1 MSTGEE
7 LLDRYQHA
15 LLGVFGRPQLV
26 LDHGDGCWVWDVD
39 GFRYLDLVGG
49 IAVNALG
56 HNHPELV
63 SALSKQVAS
72 QIHISNFFTSRAQI
86 DLAERLL
93 AIADA
98 PDGSRVF
105 FANSGTEALE
115 AAIKLARRTGRPGI
129 IAMDGA
135 FHGRTTGALAL
146 TSRPAYREP
155 FEPLLPGV
163 RRVPYADLPAL
174 DAALTADVG
183 AVVLEPIQGEAGVL
197 DPGPDYLRAVRDL
210 TAERGVLL
218 ILDEVQTGIGRT
230 GDWFGF
236 QQSGIR
242 PDAITLAKGLGGG
255 VPIGAL
261 VTFGAETSGLL
272 TPGLHGSTF
281 GGNPL
286 AAAAGLAVLDTLAR
300 DDLLAHA
307 RVVGDHLADAVRA
320 LDHPLIGEVRGRG
333 LLRAIGLTRD
343 IAVATAVYA
352 RDAGFLVNPVTP
364 NALRLAPPLIL
375 TAAEADLFVAALGG
389 LLDRA
394 ASETS

>member
-15 LLGVFGRPQLV
+15 PLGDFGRPQLV

-39 GFRYLDLVGG
+39 GFAISISWAASPSTR
-49 IAVNALG
+49 
-56 HNHPELV
+56 
-63 SALSKQVAS
+63 SATTTLNWSARCRS
-72 QIHISNFFTSRAQI
+72 RSRARSTSRTSSPVARRSI
-86 DLAERLL
+86 SPGGFSRSPTRPT
-93 AIADA
+93 A
-98 PDGSRVF
+98 PRVF
-105 FANSGTEALE
+105 FANPGPRRSRRRSNPR
-115 AAIKLARRTGRPGI
+115 AAPAGPASSPWT
-129 IAMDGA
+129 A

-163 RRVPYADLPAL
+163 RRVPYADLPPS
-174 DAALTADVG
+174 TPPSPPTSVPSSPNPSRG
-183 AVVLEPIQGEAGVL
+183 GWRPR
-197 DPGPDYLRAVRDL
+197 PGPDYLRAVRDL

-218 ILDEVQTGIGRT
+218 ILDEGADRDRAHRRLVR
-230 GDWFGF
+230 FPAERE
-236 QQSGIR
+236 SGPTR
-242 PDAITLAKGLGGG
+242 SRLAKGLGGG

-261 VTFGAETSGLL
+261 VTFGARDPGLL

-307 RVVGDHLADAVRA
+307 RAVGDHLADAVRA

-352 RDAGFLVNPVTP
+352 RDAGFPRQPGDAQRPAPRPTP
-364 NALRLAPPLIL
+364 IL